1 MKSKLVINYYTQ
13 LFVHVISG
21 LAERFPLVEKGLYLV
36 TYLKWNNII
45 TDELTY
51 LPTHN
56 SSSNEKYR

>member
-36 TYLKWNNII
+36 TYLK
-45 TDELTY
+45 
-51 LPTHN
+51 
-56 SSSNEKYR
+56 